1 LEERCAVA
9 FRERLE
15 EVCQVEGA
23 VLACVMGFD
32 GIAVD
37 TLAPKAEGLDTDTLL
52 VEYSAL
58 FDQVRRAAGSL
69 GSGALEEM
77 TLRTE
82 KLVALLRP
90 IDENYFLFLAL
101 EPDGN
106 FGKGRYLLRVT
117 APKLLEEL

>member
-1 LEERCAVA
+1 MA

-15 EVCQVEGA
+15 EVCRVEGA

-37 TLAPKAEGLDTDTLL
+37 TLAPRAEGIDADTLL

-58 FDQVRRAAGSL
+58 FDQVRRAASAL
-69 GSGALEEM
+69 GSGSLEEM
-77 TLRTE
+77 TVGTE
-82 KLVALLRP
+82 KLTALLRP

-106 FGKGRYLLRVT
+106 IGKGRFLLRVT

>member
-1 LEERCAVA
+1 MA
-9 FRERLE
+9 FREHLE
-15 EVCQVEGA
+15 NVCQVEGA

-37 TLAPKAEGLDTDTLL
+37 THAPKAEGLDTDTLL

-58 FDQVRRAAGSL
+58 LDQVRRAAASL
-69 GSGALEEM
+69 GNGKLEEVVVRAENL
-77 TLRTE
+77 T
-82 KLVALLRP
+82 AILRP

-101 EPDGN
+101 EPNGN
-106 FGKGRYLLRVT
+106 TGKGRFLLRVT

>member
-1 LEERCAVA
+1 MA

-37 TLAPKAEGLDTDTLL
+37 TLAPKAEGLDADTLL

-58 FDQVRRAAGSL
+58 LDQVRRAAASL
-69 GSGALEEM
+69 GNGELEEVM
-77 TLRTE
+77 VRTE
-82 KLVALLRP
+82 KLTALLRP
-90 IDENYFLFLAL
+90 IDENYFLFLAM
-101 EPDGN
+101 ETNGN
-106 FGKGRYLLRVT
+106 FGKGRFLLRVT